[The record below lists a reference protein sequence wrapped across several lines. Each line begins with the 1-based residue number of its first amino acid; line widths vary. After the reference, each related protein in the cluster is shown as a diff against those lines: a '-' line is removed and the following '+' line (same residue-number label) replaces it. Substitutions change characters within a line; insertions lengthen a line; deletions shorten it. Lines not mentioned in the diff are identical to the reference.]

1 MAMALPSLSLAN
13 VYRLVCVLCILQT
26 PSAIWTLLV
35 LGSSFP
41 VELPLLLILYAV
53 VTPPLMY
60 PLLASA
66 RRTDHALSRV
76 DQHVQRLVLLVL
88 PWFFLICLGFVL
100 PLLRGFDT
108 NAVCDADDSRPY
120 ACVPLALDMVLSMA
134 TCLLLLDAMS
144 RIVHRARDIYGTE
157 MVPYTPPPRPVDDET
172 KLGLGHC
179 QAQGIPAHVR
189 LAPAWALGTVVETE
203 TRGVQ
208 LPPDI

>member
-1 MAMALPSLSLAN
+1 MAMAFPSFSLEN
-13 VYRLVCVLCILQT
+13 VYRLVCVLCVLQT

-60 PLLASA
+60 PLLVST

-76 DQHVQRLVLLVL
+76 DQHMQRLILLVL
-88 PWFFLICLGFVL
+88 TWLILICLGFTL

-120 ACVPLALDMVLSMA
+120 ACAPLALDVVLSMA

-144 RIVHRARDIYGTE
+144 RIVHRARAIYGTE
-157 MVPYTPPPRPVDDET
+157 MVPYTPLSQPIDDEA
-172 KLGLGHC
+172 KLGPG

-203 TRGVQ
+203 TRVVK

>member
-1 MAMALPSLSLAN
+1 MAMAFPSFSLEN
-13 VYRLVCVLCILQT
+13 VYRLVCVLCVLQT

-60 PLLASA
+60 PLMASA
-66 RRTDHALSRV
+66 RRTDHVLSRV
-76 DQHVQRLVLLVL
+76 DQHMQRLILLVL
-88 PWFFLICLGFVL
+88 TWLILICLGFIL

-108 NAVCDADDSRPY
+108 NAVCDADDSPPY
-120 ACVPLALDMVLSMA
+120 ACVPLAFDMVLSMA

-157 MVPYTPPPRPVDDET
+157 MVPYTPPSRPVDDEA
-172 KLGLGHC
+172 KLGPG
-179 QAQGIPAHVR
+179 QTQGIPADVR

-203 TRGVQ
+203 TRGVK